1 MGRRAAVIAFV
12 LAAGVALVPA
22 AGAKNG
28 VRATLTSTVPRTA
41 PAGTKIVVTFVL
53 RDRAGHPFGA
63 ERIFVR
69 LICPEKDVTSIAFAS
84 NASHADGRYRVV
96 AVVPAGGLGAIRI
109 GLRGS
114 SDVYF
119 PITNNPL
126 PGP

>member
-1 MGRRAAVIAFV
+1 MGRRFVLVVVLV
-12 LAAGVALVPA
+12 LAAAALAQA

-28 VRATLTSTVPRTA
+28 VRATLTSSVPRAAT
-41 PAGTKIVVTFVL
+41 PGTKIVVTFVL

-63 ERIFVR
+63 ERVFVK
-69 LICPEKDVTSIAFAS
+69 LICPEKDRSSLAFAP
-84 NASHADGRYRVV
+84 NGSHADGRYRVV
-96 AVVPAGGLGAIRI
+96 AVVPAGGLGTMRI

-126 PGP
+126 ASP